1 MDFSTI
7 LVESLDWI
15 ENLDQQEVIDY
26 RFGEGP
32 DVFILYNSDTT
43 ERDSA
48 IDPETGHRF
57 MTNPSMEV
65 SFIVAKPKTKY
76 LQEVFDLFVF
86 GRKKGY

>member
-43 ERDSA
+43 ERESA
-48 IDPETGHRF
+48 MDINILFCLIEDLETLNND
-57 MTNPSMEV
+57 T
-65 SFIVAKPKTKY
+65 
-76 LQEVFDLFVF
+76 L
-86 GRKKGY
+86 